1 VSATTKVSIVVPAR
15 DAAGDIDRLLDA
27 LDALEWPPDAKEVI
41 VIDDASTDDTRERI
55 VAHPHVQLV
64 PNKERKGPYASR
76 NIGTGHA
83 TGEWVVFTDADCA
96 PRPDWLAKL
105 LAEPIDPDTG
115 AIAGEVI
122 ALETATPT
130 QRFIE
135 KRGFMK
141 HSVTLPHKA
150 LPGFST
156 ANVAIRRDVLW
167 HLGGFRED
175 VLYFG
180 DMELSWRMQIE
191 LERRLVFRP
200 DAVVLHR
207 HRRTVGALWRQAVQ
221 HGRGVAFMKRTYP
234 DVYRISGREQAQRV
248 GEMVSGTDSV
258 FLALWWAGMVAGY
271 LRGPAWVDGRRGQRP

>member
-1 VSATTKVSIVVPAR
+1 VNGCTCKRVNVSTPIGLP
-15 DAAGDIDRLLDA
+15 
-27 LDALEWPPDAKEVI
+27 
-41 VIDDASTDDTRERI
+41 
-55 VAHPHVQLV
+55 
-64 PNKERKGPYASR
+64 SR

-83 TGEWVVFTDADCA
+83 TGDWVAFTDADCA
-96 PRPDWLAKL
+96 PKPDWLTKL
-105 LAEPIDPDTG
+105 LAGPIEQDVG
-115 AIAGEVI
+115 AIAGEVL
-122 ALETATPT
+122 ALEISTPA

-191 LERRLVFRP
+191 VKNRLLLRP

-234 DVYRISGREQAQRV
+234 DVYRISLGEQVRRV
-248 GEMVSGTDSV
+248 GEMVSGTDSL
-258 FLALWWAGMVAGY
+258 FLALWWTGMAAGY
-271 LRGPAWVDGRRGQRP
+271 LRGPAWIRGQQPK